1 MDSKIQNGDSVR
13 PLLEK
18 IKSEKKTIV
27 FTNGCFDILHP
38 GHVYY
43 LNHAKNMGDCLV
55 VGLNTDASVKRIKG
69 PKRPLVC
76 EKDRARVLASLE
88 SVDYVVF
95 FDDDTPQKLIEIVKP
110 DILVKGG
117 DYRKDE
123 IMGADIV
130 KAYGGKVAT
139 IDFLDGFSTTE
150 MISKIKAL

>member
-76 EKDRARVLASLE
+76 EKDRACVLASLT

-95 FDDDTPQKLIEIVKP
+95 FDDDTPQKLIELVRP

-117 DYRKDE
+117 DYRKNE
-123 IMGADIV
+123 IVGADTV
-130 KAYGGKVAT
+130 EAYGGKVAT

-150 MISKIKAL
+150 MISRIKAL

>member
-117 DYRKDE
+117 DYRKNE
-123 IMGADIV
+123 IAGADIV
-130 KAYGGKVAT
+130 KAYGGEVAT

>member
-76 EKDRARVLASLE
+76 EKDRARVLASLM

-95 FDDDTPQKLIEIVKP
+95 FDDDTPQKLIELVKP

-117 DYRKDE
+117 DYRKNE
-123 IMGADIV
+123 IVGADIV
-130 KAYGGKVAT
+130 KAYGGKVAM

>member
-76 EKDRARVLASLE
+76 EKDRARILASLE

-117 DYRKDE
+117 DYRKNE
-123 IMGADIV
+123 IVGADIV

-150 MISKIKAL
+150 MISRIKAL

>member
-123 IMGADIV
+123 IVGADIV

-150 MISKIKAL
+150 MISRIKAL

>member
-117 DYRKDE
+117 DYRKNE
-123 IMGADIV
+123 IAGADIV
-130 KAYGGKVAT
+130 KAYGGEVAT

-150 MISKIKAL
+150 MISRIKAL

>member
-18 IKSEKKTIV
+18 IKSEKKIIV

-117 DYRKDE
+117 DYRKNE
-123 IMGADIV
+123 IVGADIV

-150 MISKIKAL
+150 MISRIKAL